1 MAAEYL
7 KQKESAPGINVFHP
21 MEDAFMASRDT
32 HNDNV
37 RKGLERTQQLVILQF
52 KNKVGETEIEKFVV
66 GLLKKNDF
74 SNVKIAF
81 AVELV

>member
-1 MAAEYL
+1 MAAETF
-7 KQKESAPGINVFHP
+7 KQQETAQGVKVFHP
-21 MEDAFMASRDT
+21 LEDAFMMSRDT

-52 KNKVGETEIEKFVV
+52 KSKVGETEIEKFVV
-66 GLLKKNDF
+66 DLLKKNDF
-74 SNVKIAF
+74 SKVKIAY